1 MYSTNKMEKLPYS
14 ELTSFNAGKEQVLYK
29 NPEYDGMTDDQK
41 KSIHS
46 IYHDRL
52 KSWYPSNHYST
63 IARRF
68 NMNKDI
74 WNGVI
79 VKNIEDFMKALMDKS
94 YINIMEIK
102 ETIGTNG
109 YPYYIIKYIDQELN

>member
-1 MYSTNKMEKLPYS
+1 
-14 ELTSFNAGKEQVLYK
+14 
-29 NPEYDGMTDDQK
+29 
-41 KSIHS
+41 
-46 IYHDRL
+46 
-52 KSWYPSNHYST
+52 
-63 IARRF
+63 
-68 NMNKDI
+68 MNKDI